1 MFGDTPKLGAKE
13 RGREPR
19 EVREPRDQ
27 REPREPREP
36 KEHTAPGIYK
46 QTSFDN
52 LARGTQEGGGQLQR
66 DRHEGGAERI
76 STEVLWMN

>member
-1 MFGDTPKLGAKE
+1 MFGDTQKLGAKE

-36 KEHTAPGIYK
+36 REHTAPGICK

-66 DRHEGGAERI
+66 DRHEGGALRI
-76 STEVLWMN
+76 STDML

>member
-19 EVREPRDQ
+19 EVREPR
-27 REPREPREP
+27 
-36 KEHTAPGIYK
+36 EHTAPGIYK

-66 DRHEGGAERI
+66 DRHEGGALRI
-76 STEVLWMN
+76 STEVL

>member
-19 EVREPRDQ
+19 EVRET
-27 REPREPREP
+27 REPR
-36 KEHTAPGIYK
+36 EHTAPGIYK

-66 DRHEGGAERI
+66 DRHEGGALRI
-76 STEVLWMN
+76 STDML

>member
-19 EVREPRDQ
+19 EVREPR
-27 REPREPREP
+27 EPRE
-36 KEHTAPGIYK
+36 HTTPGIYK

-52 LARGTQEGGGQLQR
+52 LARGAQEGGGQLQR
-66 DRHEGGAERI
+66 DRHEGGSLRI
-76 STEVLWMN
+76 STEKL

>member
-19 EVREPRDQ
+19 EPR
-27 REPREPREP
+27 
-36 KEHTAPGIYK
+36 EHTAPGIYK

-52 LARGTQEGGGQLQR
+52 LARGAQEGGGQLQR
-66 DRHEGGAERI
+66 DRHEGGSLRI
-76 STEVLWMN
+76 STEKL

>member
-19 EVREPRDQ
+19 E
-27 REPREPREP
+27 PREPR
-36 KEHTAPGIYK
+36 EHTAPGIYK

-52 LARGTQEGGGQLQR
+52 LARGAQEGGGQLQR
-66 DRHEGGAERI
+66 DRHEGGSLRI
-76 STEVLWMN
+76 STEKL